1 MEKTLYVFD
10 LDGVLFDN
18 HQRQDLLPTGDGQT
32 TEQWDAFN
40 LACENDEPIAH
51 MFALLIELFKSG
63 NSIVFLTG
71 RSDVCRTQTIN
82 ALQAVLQGHMSRSA
96 IQLAL
101 NMRRQSDHRSGAE
114 FKRSFLLR
122 LKYDGRVVLIDDD
135 PTIVEACRDVVSA
148 VIHVKPHQGCAAV
161 QKHRTVSMPAAMAA
175 PYGAASGPYPFEML
189 LKEWRDQMVEI
200 DLDAPMD
207 RAIKGRLNDLMWRS
221 STALDVASNAGQ
233 PDAEAWEM
241 RAVKEAVLGELDGVD
256 ARFVWCC
263 LNHYLGLLESGEV
276 KWGCD
281 NLEYLKAVL
290 DIFDR
295 ASSLKRVDRKPKDA
309 SHEESQNV

>member
-82 ALQAVLQGHMSRSA
+82 AMQAVLQGHMSRSA

-135 PTIVEACRDVVSA
+135 PTIIEACRDVVSA
-148 VIHVKPHQGCAAV
+148 VIHVKPHRGCAAV

-175 PYGAASGPYPFEML
+175 PYGNANSDIYQSVCTVGPEIIRLDQSWSTPAKEETIDQLKARIAELQASHN
-189 LKEWRDQMVEI
+189 
-200 DLDAPMD
+200 
-207 RAIKGRLNDLMWRS
+207 RL
-221 STALDVASNAGQ
+221 A
-233 PDAEAWEM
+233 
-241 RAVKEAVLGELDGVD
+241 KFIEAVAETCEELGNDRQANLRGGI
-256 ARFVWCC
+256 
-263 LNHYLGLLESGEV
+263 LGIVSGIRKNLPKV
-276 KWGCD
+276 KGG
-281 NLEYLKAVL
+281 A
-290 DIFDR
+290 
-295 ASSLKRVDRKPKDA
+295 A
-309 SHEESQNV
+309 